1 MTSHQLPDQQLNES
15 QRRDIIACW
24 FNQLSRSPHFS
35 TTTDQFYETSNQLLN
50 TVWHATANQP
60 YPSVDTEALSE
71 SFSIWHGMLNELRKK
86 GFTTRDSALLI
97 FSLKSGIA
105 DYLNTTPDPQLAKIT
120 PFLDLFARLTFEIY
134 SAEHDDI
141 IQQQSDQIAYLQDH
155 KLTLSST
162 LLASQSPVMTT
173 VYKAIGLILENDVT
187 VLLQGESGTGKDV
200 LARLIHS
207 NSSRKGKPFVTL
219 NCGAIPKELIESEL
233 FGHEKGA
240 FTGADAKRLGK
251 FELANG
257 GTLFLDEI
265 GELSLDLQVKL
276 LRVIQNR
283 QIERVGGSQSVPVDV
298 RIIAATHVD
307 LEAAVQ
313 AKTFRLDLFYRLN
326 VYPILVPALRD
337 RKEDIVPLAHFFI
350 KLYCE
355 QFKLPHKHLGN
366 DAQAYLLNYAFPGN
380 IRELENLMQR
390 AVIMS
395 PDTITATILQTKP
408 GESRPTPLALSE
420 PKVTESLPAEIVP
433 LATLEAAAIR
443 AALDQKSGNIK
454 QTADALGISRTTL
467 YNKAKRYGISL

>member
-24 FNQLSRSPHFS
+24 LNQLSRSPHFS

-162 LLASQSPVMTT
+162 LLASQSPVMAT

-313 AKTFRLDLFYRLN
+313 TKTFRLDLFYRLN
-326 VYPILVPALRD
+326 VYPILIPALRD
-337 RKEDIVPLAHFFI
+337 RKEDIVPLARFFI

>member
-24 FNQLSRSPHFS
+24 LNQLSRSPHFS

-162 LLASQSPVMTT
+162 LLASQSPVMAT

>member
-219 NCGAIPKELIESEL
+219 NCGAIQ
-233 FGHEKGA
+233 
-240 FTGADAKRLGK
+240 
-251 FELANG
+251 
-257 GTLFLDEI
+257 I
-265 GELSLDLQVKL
+265 G
-276 LRVIQNR
+276 R
-283 QIERVGGSQSVPVDV
+283 
-298 RIIAATHVD
+298 AHV
-307 LEAAVQ
+307 
-313 AKTFRLDLFYRLN
+313 
-326 VYPILVPALRD
+326 
-337 RKEDIVPLAHFFI
+337 
-350 KLYCE
+350 
-355 QFKLPHKHLGN
+355 
-366 DAQAYLLNYAFPGN
+366 
-380 IRELENLMQR
+380 
-390 AVIMS
+390 
-395 PDTITATILQTKP
+395 
-408 GESRPTPLALSE
+408 
-420 PKVTESLPAEIVP
+420 
-433 LATLEAAAIR
+433 
-443 AALDQKSGNIK
+443 
-454 QTADALGISRTTL
+454 
-467 YNKAKRYGISL
+467 

>member
-1 MTSHQLPDQQLNES
+1 MASHELPYPNLDET
-15 QRRDIIACW
+15 QRRDIIDCW
-24 FNQLSRSPHFS
+24 LNQLARSPHFS
-35 TTTDQFYETSNQLLN
+35 TSTDQFYETSHQLLS
-50 TVWHATANQP
+50 TVWNATANQP
-60 YPSVDTEALSE
+60 YPSVDTEALSK
-71 SFSIWHGMLNELRKK
+71 SFSIWHAMLKDLRKK

-105 DYLNTTPDPQLAKIT
+105 DYLNKTPNPQLAKIT

-162 LLASQSPVMTT
+162 LLASQSPVMAT

>member
-1 MTSHQLPDQQLNES
+1 MTSQKLPHYPLDDT
-15 QRRDIIACW
+15 QRQAIVSCW
-24 FNQLSRSPHFS
+24 LKQLSRSPHFAS
-35 TTTDQFYETSNQLLN
+35 TTPQFHETSHQFLSNVL
-50 TVWHATANQP
+50 HATANKS

-71 SFSIWHGMLNELRKK
+71 SFSIWHTILSDLRKK

-105 DYLNTTPDPQLAKIT
+105 DYLNANPNPALAKIT

-141 IQQQSDQIAYLQDH
+141 VQQQSDQIAYLQDH

-162 LLASQSPVMTT
+162 LLASQSPTMAT

-207 NSSRKGKPFVTL
+207 NSSRKGKPFITI
-219 NCGAIPKELIESEL
+219 NCGAIPKDLIESEL

-240 FTGADAKRLGK
+240 FTGAEAKRLGK

-283 QIERVGGSQSVPVDV
+283 TIERLGGSQSVPVDV
-298 RIIAATHVD
+298 RIVAATHID
-307 LEAAVQ
+307 LDAAVH

-326 VYPILVPALRD
+326 VYPILVPALRN
-337 RKEDIVPLAHFFI
+337 RNEDIIPLANFFI
-350 KLYCE
+350 KLYCD
-355 QFKLPHKHLGN
+355 QFKLPLKSLGN
-366 DAQAYLLNYAFPGN
+366 DAKAYLLNYAFPGN
-380 IRELENLMQR
+380 IRELENLIQR

-395 PDTITATILQTKP
+395 PSTITALILQTKP
-408 GESRPTPLALSE
+408 GESRPIPLALSE
-420 PKVTESLPAEIVP
+420 PRADAPSSSEIVT
-433 LATLEAAAIR
+433 LADLESAAIQ
-443 AALDQKSGNIK
+443 AALKKKSGNVK

-467 YNKAKRYGISL
+467 YNKAKRYEIPL